1 MSQPRSRR
9 SSQCNAAVALIIEEP
24 KWRNDSGVVHAIRKA
39 ARLALGAAPVRNRA
53 GGEAISASILLSDDD
68 RLKALNAA
76 FRNKPK
82 ATNVLSFPAAP
93 ELAPYAGDIALAYQV
108 VRRES
113 VTQSKSLAAHAAHLT
128 IHGIL
133 HLLGYDH
140 EHPEDAEIMEN
151 LEISLLDKMRIA
163 NPYRPEPVRQ
173 RGRQPKLE
181 KCLKVPAR

>member
-1 MSQPRSRR
+1 
-9 SSQCNAAVALIIEEP
+9 
-24 KWRNDSGVVHAIRKA
+24 
-39 ARLALGAAPVRNRA
+39 
-53 GGEAISASILLSDDD
+53 
-68 RLKALNAA
+68 
-76 FRNKPK
+76 
-82 ATNVLSFPAAP
+82 
-93 ELAPYAGDIALAYQV
+93 
-108 VRRES
+108 
-113 VTQSKSLAAHAAHLT
+113 LAAHAAHLT

-140 EHPEDAEIMEN
+140 EHPKDAEIMEN